1 METAIHIK
9 VRNINLT
16 DKNYSGL
23 RVQDP
28 ISVLMYFI
36 FIYFIRWYI
45 YIKLNEA
52 K

>member
-1 METAIHIK
+1 MEIAIHIK
-9 VRNINLT
+9 LLNIILT
-16 DKNYSGL
+16 DKNKSGF